1 MVRINIGKT
10 QNKAIVRAGVDAG
23 IFLVGNRNEDANN
36 SGRKRCKL
44 RNANASSGFG
54 KTWKYKN
61 TETANVANITK
72 GNTTS
77 ARCKD

>member
-10 QNKAIVRAGVDAG
+10 QNKAIVRADVEAG
-23 IFLVGNRNEDANN
+23 IFPVGNKNDAANI

-44 RNANASSGFG
+44 RKANASSGFG

-61 TETANVANITK
+61 TETANIINITK